1 MTKPSHAPLAKGLAV
16 ALASSVL
23 LPLGASAQEGAQAA
37 PDIDVAALRE
47 IDDDRTDI
55 THEGFTIEEIE
66 DMKLVRDGQVVGEV
80 EAVLGDAS
88 DNVVALA
95 VELERL
101 GPGPDEVVV
110 PIDRVEFSAER
121 REVQSP
127 LSDEEL
133 AALPRWDD

>member
-101 GPGPDEVVV
+101 GPGSDEVVV